1 MASEA
6 RSIAVTLTGGGPWGF
21 RLRGGR
27 GTGTPLTV
35 LKVRAPRFAHREG
48 WSGMH
53 RPAPSA
59 AAAGPPSG
67 ALSDWAAG
75 IGVVTFAK
83 SGRRAERKIAEN

>member
-35 LKVRAPRFAHREG
+35 LKTRRKSKAHQVLLEG
-48 WSGMH
+48 DVLVSVNGTPCESLSHDQVMAIVDSGC
-53 RPAPSA
+53 
-59 AAAGPPSG
+59 
-67 ALSDWAAG
+67 
-75 IGVVTFAK
+75 
-83 SGRRAERKIAEN
+83 AELRLQLLR